1 EIARQLGASIW
12 IAEALGRLGQA
23 LFHDGDLAGARPLL
37 EEAVAVAGE
46 CAERAVYPLLTLA
59 ELALRE
65 GRPDAALAMIERFH
79 AVGSEYRPLR
89 IEAAWIAA
97 TARAARGDP
106 RAAAE
111 PIESL
116 GDVIRDAGALGM
128 PAVQWRAALERVRL
142 LQNHGRA
149 EAAGR
154 EAREARALLERFAS
168 TLPEPL

>member
-1 EIARQLGASIW
+1 LGASIW

-23 LFHDGDLAGARPLL
+23 LFQGGDLAGARPLL
-37 EEAVAVAGE
+37 EEAVAGAGE

-97 TARAARGDP
+97 TARAARGNP
-106 RAAAE
+106 TAAAE
-111 PIESL
+111 AIQSL
-116 GDVIRDAGALGM
+116 GAVSGDAEAFEM
-128 PAVQWRAALERVRL
+128 PAVRWRAALERVRL
-142 LQNHGRA
+142 LHHYGRA

-154 EAREARALLERFAS
+154 EAREAQAFL
-168 TLPEPL
+168 